1 MDFSQTDKVK
11 CATKSSYA
19 SKMQAVSSKFDKKL
33 NVPCSIE
40 SLRRKLDDVPVI
52 SSLVSQRAQ
61 KKSRDLFFNSE
72 MEKRVQK
79 RKFLK
84 SERVNA
90 SMDAQRQLGPKQHKN
105 ATLLQSNLKQQQKR
119 ASYWIQ

>member
-1 MDFSQTDKVK
+1 MVADYGSQYFESAADLNGKFAASQAPWPKASRKGSAHKFVDFSQTDKVK

-19 SKMQAVSSKFDKKL
+19 SRMQAVSCKFDKKL

-40 SLRRKLDDVPVI
+40 SLKRKLDDVPVI

-61 KKSRDLFFNSE
+61 RKSRDLFFNSE

-79 RKFLK
+79 RRVLK
-84 SERVNA
+84 S
-90 SMDAQRQLGPKQHKN
+90 
-105 ATLLQSNLKQQQKR
+105 
-119 ASYWIQ
+119 